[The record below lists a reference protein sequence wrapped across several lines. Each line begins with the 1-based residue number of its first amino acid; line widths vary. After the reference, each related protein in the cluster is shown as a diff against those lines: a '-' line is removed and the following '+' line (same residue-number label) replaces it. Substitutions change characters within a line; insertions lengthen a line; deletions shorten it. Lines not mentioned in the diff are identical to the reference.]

1 MLPAEAPVAII
12 GRQPPVPKGTGGC
25 LWDGCLRRACLL
37 AAGGVVGSSVREIR
51 VTDWSA
57 PLPAAWPIG
66 PLCAGRAYRIREGT
80 ELRRLFQHNREVFRG
95 MSERTV

>member
-51 VTDWSA
+51 VSA
-57 PLPAAWPIG
+57 LIMTSMLRPPLRY
-66 PLCAGRAYRIREGT
+66 GRP
-80 ELRRLFQHNREVFRG
+80 
-95 MSERTV
+95 